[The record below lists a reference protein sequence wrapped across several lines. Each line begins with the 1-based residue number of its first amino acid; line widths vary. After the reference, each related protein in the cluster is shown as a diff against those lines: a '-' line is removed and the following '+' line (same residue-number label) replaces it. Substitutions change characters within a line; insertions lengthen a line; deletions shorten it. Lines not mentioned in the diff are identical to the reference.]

1 MSLKEKIDAG
11 LVSIHAPV
19 KVRPPVLSEKMLYRS
34 FNSRTREGATTSIPL
49 ADGQTGFNSRTR
61 EGATFP
67 EGGVSGFQKF
77 QFTHP

>member
-1 MSLKEKIDAG
+1 MNRVIGEISTQVE
-11 LVSIHAPV
+11 SIIHGDHRIV
-19 KVRPPVLSEKMLYRS
+19 
-34 FNSRTREGATTSIPL
+34 TSIPL